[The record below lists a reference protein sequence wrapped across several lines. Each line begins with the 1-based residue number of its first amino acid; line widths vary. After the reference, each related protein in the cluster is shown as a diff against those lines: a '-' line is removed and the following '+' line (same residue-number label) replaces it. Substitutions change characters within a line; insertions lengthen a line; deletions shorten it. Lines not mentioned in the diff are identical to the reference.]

1 MKRTY
6 SVKFKNKN
14 KMLKDEESIAQVK
27 NTIIEETSAT
37 GVEIA
42 EEGQLVTIEANDE
55 EDYRSIM
62 NIVVNVFRKLDDK
75 SEVSYKFGLNRN

>member
-14 KMLKDEESIAQVK
+14 KMLKDEEAVAQVK
-27 NTIIEETSAT
+27 NTILDETSAT

-42 EEGQLVTIEANDE
+42 EEGQIVTIEADNE
-55 EDYRSIM
+55 EDYETIM

>member
-14 KMLKDEESIAQVK
+14 KMLKDEEAAAQVK
-27 NTIIEETSAT
+27 NTILDETSAT

-42 EEGQLVTIEANDE
+42 EEGQIVTIEADNE
-55 EDYRSIM
+55 EDYETIM

>member
-42 EEGQLVTIEANDE
+42 EEGQLE
-55 EDYRSIM
+55 
-62 NIVVNVFRKLDDK
+62 RKN
-75 SEVSYKFGLNRN
+75 SGLVP